1 MSSKRIEKRFGTVA
15 VEKGFITAGQL
26 IEAMTIQI
34 CEDLEKAE
42 HRAIGQILVGLGY
55 LNFSQI
61 VAILETLGFP
71 PGFCRA
77 VSQQSDNPAPIIN

>member
-1 MSSKRIEKRFGTVA
+1 MSSHRIEKRFGMVA
-15 VEKGFITAGQL
+15 VEKGFITADQL

-34 CEDLEKAE
+34 SEDLEKAE

-55 LNFSQI
+55 LNFNQI

-77 VSQQSDNPAPIIN
+77 VTRQSDHQAHSAN